1 MKQYQSLLENTFQDL
16 LNPVKDVDAIR
27 PYFDKDY
34 TQWVDGKMLDYDGF
48 FRHVTALKEVI
59 ASAYIEFIEYIEDG
73 DKVADIHDVFVTKK
87 SGEKLHVR
95 VMAFFTFKD
104 QKIASV
110 RELTQLLEGDE
121 ADQDIGSRLA

>member
-1 MKQYQSLLENTFQDL
+1 MKQYQSLLESTFQDL
-16 LNPVKDVDAIR
+16 FNPVKDVDAIR

-59 ASAYIEFIEYIEDG
+59 AS
-73 DKVADIHDVFVTKK
+73 
-87 SGEKLHVR
+87 
-95 VMAFFTFKD
+95 
-104 QKIASV
+104 V
-110 RELTQLLEGDE
+110 RELTQLLVGDE